1 MSATFF
7 QDVTTAL
14 QNAAAASIGDALP
27 IVRDNASA
35 PAGKRWARVTIRWAD
50 DQQQVTFGTG
60 TSARHRGSGLLWVQ
74 FFDVLQSASAGQ
86 WVLQQCD
93 AAATALRALTL
104 PDVGT
109 VLQSPSLLPA
119 GPDGGF
125 YGGGIRIRFTCEDVF
140 TTST

>member
-14 QNAAAASIGDALP
+14 QNAASDAIGDALP
-27 IVRDNASA
+27 IVRDNAAA
-35 PAGKRWARVTIRWAD
+35 PAGKRWARITIRWAD

-60 TSARHRGSGLLWVQ
+60 TSSRHRGSGVLWVQ
-74 FFDVLQSASAGQ
+74 FFEPVQSATAGQ

-93 AAATALRALTL
+93 AASTALRALAL

-109 VLQSPSLLPA
+109 VLQSPGLLPQTQ
-119 GPDGGF
+119 DGGF
-125 YGGGIRIRFTCEDVF
+125 YGAGIRIRFTCEDVF